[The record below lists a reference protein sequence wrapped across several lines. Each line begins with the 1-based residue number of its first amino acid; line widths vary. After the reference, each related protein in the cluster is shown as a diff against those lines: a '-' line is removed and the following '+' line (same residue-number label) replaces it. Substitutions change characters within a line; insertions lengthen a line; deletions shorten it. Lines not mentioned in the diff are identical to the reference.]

1 MKYHTAAGT
10 WGTHSSSVHHRNNKE
25 ELIVQINKGD
35 TGHQGYDQLKR
46 NQSEHSEKIPISK
59 LDCFIHFMYRY
70 IDNESKLLSS
80 IEFNVQSES
89 DWLIIILTLAANVSL
104 EKQLGTQLPKRKVEK

>member
-1 MKYHTAAGT
+1 MKYHTGAGT
-10 WGTHSSSVHHRNNKE
+10 WGTHSSSVVGASSSKP
-25 ELIVQINKGD
+25 KSGD

-46 NQSEHSEKIPISK
+46 NQSEHSEKIAISK

>member
-1 MKYHTAAGT
+1 MYRIFIIKTIT
-10 WGTHSSSVHHRNNKE
+10 F
-25 ELIVQINKGD
+25 
-35 TGHQGYDQLKR
+35 
-46 NQSEHSEKIPISK
+46 PSK
-59 LDCFIHFMYRY
+59 LFCQ
-70 IDNESKLLSS
+70 NESKLLSS